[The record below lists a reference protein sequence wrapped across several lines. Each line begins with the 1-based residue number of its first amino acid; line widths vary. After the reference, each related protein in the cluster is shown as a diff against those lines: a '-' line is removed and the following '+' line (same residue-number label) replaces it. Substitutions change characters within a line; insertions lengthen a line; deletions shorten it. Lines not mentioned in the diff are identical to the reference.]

1 MRTLRLAILPM
12 LLLALCACAT
22 TPTSSIDVFAQRSAA
37 NSFEMLDR
45 AVEPPQT
52 LVLPVKHDR
61 QTSGAACGAHALAS
75 VINYWNGDGAAEGQT
90 IFASTPPSDPSGY
103 SMAEL
108 MSMARANGLTT
119 SAVRLREEDIIHELE
134 SGRPVLVPVRL
145 PSIYI
150 QHWQLPGANVPVLG
164 LPAALVT
171 SRVGM
176 VAELTGASMVQHYL
190 LLVGYE
196 DDKFVALE
204 PVMGFRTI
212 SFDRLERYRRP
223 FQNAALVFSGSAPP
237 AAQSAGRDDTEEGAA
252 VS

>member
-1 MRTLRLAILPM
+1 
-12 LLLALCACAT
+12 
-22 TPTSSIDVFAQRSAA
+22 
-37 NSFEMLDR
+37 MLDR

-52 LVLPVKHDR
+52 LVLPVVHDR
-61 QTSGAACGAHALAS
+61 QTSSAACGAHALAS
-75 VINYWNGDGAAEGQT
+75 VINYWNGQGAADGQT
-90 IFASTPPSDPSGY
+90 MFAATPPADPSGY

-108 MSMARANGLTT
+108 MGLARASGLTT
-119 SAVRLREEDIIHELE
+119 SAVRLRHEAIVRELE
-134 SGRPVLVPVRL
+134 SGRPVLVPVRV

-164 LPAALVT
+164 LPAAVVT

-176 VAELTGASMVQHYL
+176 VAEMTGASMVQHYL

-223 FQNAALVFSGSAPP
+223 FSNAALVFSGASAP
-237 AAQSAGRDDTEEGAA
+237 AAQSAGRRDGDA